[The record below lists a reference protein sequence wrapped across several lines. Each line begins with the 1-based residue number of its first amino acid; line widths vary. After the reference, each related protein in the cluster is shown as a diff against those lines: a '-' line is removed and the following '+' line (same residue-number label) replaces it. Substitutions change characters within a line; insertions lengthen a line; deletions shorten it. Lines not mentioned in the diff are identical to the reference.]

1 MDKTIDKNLE
11 RSFIEHAKD
20 RVVRKGHEALIQNA
34 KPRAI
39 ITNPNATPNDI
50 RYSVVWQTHHG
61 KTAKLSKSLKTLSF
75 INSLTILKVLTL
87 FLNFV
92 FIMRMD

>member
-11 RSFIEHAKD
+11 RSLIEHAKD
-20 RVVRKGHEALIQNA
+20 RVVRKGHEALIQNT

-61 KTAKLSKSLKTLSF
+61 KTVSVECIMKSPYAMSF
-75 INSLTILKVLTL
+75 
-87 FLNFV
+87 
-92 FIMRMD
+92 MDMGVYIDYQSAP